1 MRIHRLT
8 VLSTSNVTTL
18 NNRFAGFSVNYH
30 SIRPRRF
37 SVNEVALGFINALK
51 GQAIE
56 NCNQYITSYTYT
68 DTEYEN
74 DPIRI
79 RINAA
84 AGSPDGQL
92 VRCNYMFAI
101 KTLMID
107 LMTQVRGLYGARFTL
122 SYRSRL
128 LYIGVFDNK
137 NDAPS
142 LAQSSNSS
150 TDPSEPVAE
159 EKRALSIQTL
169 DISNSTATLLAI
181 PGSNNVEYRINFDFR
196 GNSFSKISLFSAI
209 VEFMMTLAQLDSG
222 DTVEN
227 ISQTT
232 PTDSLMIFVMHNAT
246 SSAPLQGFQLLAI
259 LESIARHAVNNE
271 RYQEM
276 IFDFFISGE
285 LVAWGCVTT
294 PHWSR
299 MWCQGLREG
308 GSGGQQPLVGNF
320 SSSGSDLIQS

>member
-18 NNRFAGFSVNYH
+18 NDRFAGFSVNHY
-30 SIRPRRF
+30 SIIQRSF
-37 SVNEVALGFINALK
+37 SVNQVALGFINALK
-51 GQAIE
+51 KQAIE
-56 NCNQYITSYTYT
+56 NCNEYITSYTFT

-84 AGSPDGQL
+84 AGGIEGQL
-92 VRCNYMFAI
+92 VRCNYMYGI

-107 LMTQVRGLYGARFTL
+107 LMAQVRRLYGARFTV
-122 SYRSRL
+122 SYRGRL

-169 DISNSTATLLAI
+169 DTSNSTTTLLAI
-181 PGSNNVEYRINFDFR
+181 PGSNDVDYRIDFDFR
-196 GNSFSKISLFSAI
+196 GNDFLKTSLFSAI

-222 DTVEN
+222 DPIEN
-227 ISQTT
+227 ISQST
-232 PTDSLMIFVMHNAT
+232 PTDSVMIFVMHNSE

-259 LESIARHAVNNE
+259 LESIARHAVNNQ

-276 IFDFFISGE
+276 TFDFFISGE
-285 LVAWGCVTT
+285 SVAEGCVTA
-294 PHWSR
+294 PNRSR
-299 MWCQGLREG
+299 MWCQGLREAG
-308 GSGGQQPLVGNF
+308 RGGQQSLVGNF